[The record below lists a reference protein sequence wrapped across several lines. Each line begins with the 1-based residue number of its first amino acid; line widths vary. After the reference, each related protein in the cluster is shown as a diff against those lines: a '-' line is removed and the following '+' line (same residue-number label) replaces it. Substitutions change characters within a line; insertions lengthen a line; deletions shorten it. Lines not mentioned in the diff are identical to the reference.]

1 MFLGPLAIGRDAG
14 ERGGGARWER
24 PMRNWLVL
32 LCPCVLG
39 AALHLWHL
47 WLRSPPDPHN
57 TGPSAADQSALFP
70 HWKFSHYDVVVGVL
84 SARNNHELRNVI
96 RNTWLKNLL
105 HHPTLSQRVLVKFII
120 GARGCEVPVEDRED
134 PYSRRLL
141 NITNPGGPFH
151 RPIQS
156 SKLWRT
162 SEQALV

>member
-1 MFLGPLAIGRDAG
+1 
-14 ERGGGARWER
+14 
-24 PMRNWLVL
+24 MRNWLVL

-134 PYSRRLL
+134 PYSCRLL